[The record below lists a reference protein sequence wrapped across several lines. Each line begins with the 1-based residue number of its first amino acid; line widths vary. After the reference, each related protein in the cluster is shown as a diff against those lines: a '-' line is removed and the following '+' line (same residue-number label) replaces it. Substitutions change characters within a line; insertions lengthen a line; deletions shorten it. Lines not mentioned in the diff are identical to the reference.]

1 MLIGQFNDSFPP
13 ITDGVASVVRN
24 YAHWITREPRG
35 DSRCVVV
42 TPDVPRHQDASEI
55 FEVVRYASVPFPF
68 RKPYRFGMPHID
80 PQLMIRLQ
88 GIPFDLIH
96 AHCPF
101 SAGQLALGIAKR
113 RKVPFVATFHTKYRE
128 EFLPI
133 VRSPVI
139 ADALTREVVRFFERA
154 DSVWTVNDASVETLR
169 EYGYK
174 GPVVVLKNG
183 SDLLP
188 SDPSRRRSP
197 ACASV
202 CHSLGVREDETVF
215 LYVGQHIWQ
224 KNLRLLIESLAL
236 VKRGLMDSL
245 DPPPKD
251 GRPTFRMFFVGGGEA
266 EKEMKERLEELGLSS
281 EARFLGVVRDR
292 DILRGLFE
300 RADLQLFPSTYDT
313 AGLVVMEAATALCP
327 TLVIEGSSISE
338 GIVEGVNGYLSKE
351 SVEDYAAA
359 VLRALSD
366 REGLRRAGLN
376 AQRDMHRHWS
386 LVAEE
391 VLVLYRDII
400 ERFQDRLERES

>member
-55 FEVVRYASVPFPF
+55 FEVIRYASMPFPF

-80 PQLMIRLQ
+80 PKLLVRMQDV
-88 GIPFDLIH
+88 PFDIIH

-113 RKVPFVATFHTKYRE
+113 KKVPVVATFHTKYRE

-133 VRSPVI
+133 VRSTAI

-169 EYGYK
+169 EYGFK

-183 SDLLP
+183 SDLMP
-188 SDPSRRRSP
+188 SNPLQRRSS
-197 ACASV
+197 ACESV
-202 CHSLGVREDETVF
+202 CRSLGVKEDETVF

-224 KNLRLLIESLAL
+224 KNLRLLIESLSI
-236 VKRGLMDSL
+236 VKRGLMDSVEGT
-245 DPPPKD
+245 PKD
-251 GRPTFRMFFVGGGEA
+251 GRPSFRMFFVGDGDA
-266 EKEMKERLEELGLSS
+266 QTEMQEMIDELGLAS
-281 EARFLGVVRDR
+281 ETRFLGVVRDR
-292 DILRGLFE
+292 NLLRGLYE

-327 TLVIEGSSISE
+327 TLVIAGSSISE
-338 GIVEGVNGYLSKE
+338 GIVDGENGFLAKE
-351 SVEDYAAA
+351 SVEEYAAA
-359 VLRALSD
+359 VLRTLAD
-366 REGLRRAGLN
+366 RDGLRRAGIG

-386 LVAEE
+386 LVIEE
-391 VLVLYRDII
+391 VLVLYREVI
-400 ERFQDRLERES
+400 ERYNVRQTRDS